1 MQKVARGMHKLRVSA
16 GLGFGGPGFSS
27 RTPSAHVGCLVRSGL
42 FWLHVPGNHLPVLAR
57 FSPQQRDGVALCFKP
72 LQAENGC
79 EIAAV
84 LVRGSFRSHFVEV
97 VKSTIGI
104 AYVLCSLSV

>member
-16 GLGFGGPGFSS
+16 GLAFGAPGLSG
-27 RTPSAHVGCLVRSGL
+27 RTPSAHIGYFVRGGV
-42 FWLHVPGNHLPVLAR
+42 FWLHVPGNHLPVLAL
-57 FSPQQRDGVALCFKP
+57 FSPEQRDRVALCARP
-72 LQAENGC
+72 LQAENGR

-84 LVRGSFRSHFVEV
+84 LVRGSFRSHLIEV

-104 AYVLCSLSV
+104 A